1 MAANIISS
9 SLFLS
14 TVMSLSLANPTNDAK
29 VMEEKPTYLWTSC
42 ENSSISNVYDK
53 NMEVDNVFENSTFKM
68 NDYEGQVISP

>member
-1 MAANIISS
+1 MAANILSS

-14 TVMSLSLANPTNDAK
+14 TMMSFALNDAK

>member
-1 MAANIISS
+1 MAANILSS

-14 TVMSLSLANPTNDAK
+14 TVMSFALNDAK

-68 NDYEGQVISP
+68 NDYDGQVISP

>member
-1 MAANIISS
+1 MAANVLSS
-9 SLFLS
+9 SFFLS
-14 TVMSLSLANPTNDAK
+14 TVISLALSNAK

-68 NDYEGQVISP
+68 NDYDGQVISLEYSS